1 MRLHRDRPGW
11 DVVVSTI
18 HLDHAG
24 RLAVK
29 GLPSQGN
36 GLHHKRGPAACGGTR
51 PTAFIGVSRM
61 DSNKPGRVVRLYR
74 PDAPPKPSPGKPAA
88 RMPWSA
94 RPLPYLRRTP
104 RELVVLALLAPV
116 FFGAYCLSFWLRFD
130 EHGLNQYVANTLL
143 PTAHWVVLLKLAVF
157 VGFRVP
163 VAIRRKVTFE
173 ELIPLAQAATV
184 AALLIVAVNRLF
196 LPNPMIPRS
205 IYLLDWGATLVLI
218 GGVQALVRAWRELS
232 LANLLRPSGAPTLI
246 VGTGDSAE
254 ALLRAIRR
262 NDNLTY
268 RVAGF
273 LTRNREELG
282 SRIACVPVLGM
293 IDDAVRLA
301 RRHGAAEILVVKD
314 ELSGKQIRRLRDEAA
329 ALGIEVNVLPGYE
342 ELITGMVAVQP
353 RRVSIEDLLKR
364 EPVELDFQS
373 LHSWIDDRVILVT
386 GSAGSIGSEICRQLL
401 HFRPRRLVA
410 VDRSENGQFFLE
422 RELVKLADP
431 SRLDVRIADVLDEH
445 RMRQI
450 LDECRPAVVVHAAA
464 YKHVPLMERHPG
476 EAVRNIITATRQMAD
491 LAVECGAESFLLIST
506 DKAVNPTSV
515 MGACKRVAE
524 MYVQSLSGSSA
535 CRVITVRFGNVLD
548 SAGSVVPVFRQQIAA
563 GGPVTVTDPE
573 MRRYFMTIPEA
584 ARLVIQAGAI
594 DPGGHI
600 LLLDMGEPVRIADMA
615 ADMIRLSGLRVGD
628 DIAIEYTGVRPGEK
642 LYEELR
648 GSGEE
653 CLPTIHPKIIV
664 ADHRAADHAAIDAAI
679 AQLELLALNAP
690 DAVVAELQTLIPE
703 YQSPADARTA
713 ALTAA

>member
-1 MRLHRDRPGW
+1 MDPDEQRRD
-11 DVVVSTI
+11 
-18 HLDHAG
+18 
-24 RLAVK
+24 
-29 GLPSQGN
+29 
-36 GLHHKRGPAACGGTR
+36 
-51 PTAFIGVSRM
+51 
-61 DSNKPGRVVRLYR
+61 VRLYNPNAQLKPTAGR
-74 PDAPPKPSPGKPAA
+74 PTD
-88 RMPWSA
+88 RIPWSA
-94 RPLPYLRRTP
+94 RPLPGLRRTP

-116 FFGAYCLSFWLRFD
+116 FFGIYCLSFWLRFD
-130 EHGLNQYVANTLL
+130 EQLLSRYSVNTLL
-143 PTAHWVVLLKLAVF
+143 PSAPWVVLLKLAVF
-157 VGFRVP
+157 AGFRVP
-163 VAIRRKVTFE
+163 LALRRKVTFE
-173 ELIPLAQAATV
+173 ELIPLAQAAT
-184 AALLIVAVNRLF
+184 ASALLIVAVNRMF
-196 LPNPMIPRS
+196 IPNPLIPRS
-205 IYLLDWGATLVLI
+205 IYFLDWGATLVLI
-218 GGVQALVRAWRELS
+218 GGVQALARACRELS
-232 LANLLRPSGAPTLI
+232 LAGLFRPSGAPTLI
-246 VGTGDSAE
+246 VGTGESAE

-262 NDNLTY
+262 NENLTY

-273 LTRNREELG
+273 LTRNRDELG

-301 RRHGAAEILVVKD
+301 HRHGASEILVVKD

-329 ALGIEVNVLPGYE
+329 ARDIEVKVLPGYE

-373 LHSWIDDRVILVT
+373 LHSWIDNRVILVT

-401 HFRPRRLVA
+401 HFLPRQLVA

-422 RELVKLADP
+422 RELAKLTDP
-431 SRLDVRIADVLDEH
+431 SRLDVRIADVLDKH
-445 RMRQI
+445 RMGHI
-450 LDECRPAVVVHAAA
+450 LQECRPDVIVHAAA

-476 EAVRNIITATRQMAD
+476 EAVRNIVTATRQMAD
-491 LAVECGAESFLLIST
+491 LAVECGADSFLLIST

-524 MYVQSLSGSSA
+524 MYVQSLAESSP

-548 SAGSVVPVFRQQIAA
+548 SAGSVVQVFRQQIAA

-594 DPGGHI
+594 DPGGRI
-600 LLLDMGEPVRIADMA
+600 LLLDMGDPVCIADLA

-628 DIAIEYTGVRPGEK
+628 DVAIEFTGVRPGEK

-648 GSGEE
+648 GPGEE

-664 ADHRAADHAAIDAAI
+664 ADHRAADHAAMDAAI
-679 AQLELLALNAP
+679 AQLELLAWNAP
-690 DAVVAELQTLIPE
+690 EAVIAELQTLIPE
-703 YQSPADARTA
+703 YQSPAA
-713 ALTAA
+713 ATPATLAAA